1 MSEHTQEPVTFR
13 DRIAT
18 ADEKGKRNWIYPKKP
33 SGKFHN
39 YRLLVATILLGFFF
53 GAPFIDINGYPMLQ
67 FNFIDRMFIF
77 FGVVFWPQDF
87 FIFAIAALVFLL
99 MIVSFTS
106 IFGRFWCGWA
116 CPQTI
121 FMEVVFRKIEFF
133 IEGDGAKQKLLDQ
146 QPLSAEKIFKKL
158 TKHGVFFFISF
169 LIANTFL
176 AYIIG
181 KDALIKIITE
191 PVSMHLSGLIS
202 LTTFSFV
209 FYAVYARFREQACT
223 IVCPYGRF
231 QSVLVDDRTVAVT
244 YDFVRGEPRGF
255 LKKEPNTV
263 KTGDCVDCKQ
273 CVRVCPTGIDI
284 RNGIQLECVNCT
296 ACIDACDDVMTI
308 VGKPKGL
315 IRYASNEN
323 IVKGTRFHL
332 NIRNIAYITVLTVL
346 TGVLISIFLTRKDF
360 DILILRQPGIIYQQ
374 IDATHYSN
382 LYNLKLS
389 NKRIHDLKGTLQIM
403 NIPARIQF
411 INDFD
416 TVSSQELKEFKL
428 FIIAD
433 KKDLKSG
440 SNHIEL
446 LFTADNGD
454 TKTIKTEFISP

>member
-1 MSEHTQEPVTFR
+1 MSDHTQESVTFR

-39 YRLLVATILLGFFF
+39 YRMLVAIVLLGFFF
-53 GAPFIDINGYPMLQ
+53 GAPFIPINGYPMLQ

-146 QPLSAEKIFKKL
+146 QPISAGKIFKKL
-158 TKHGVFFFISF
+158 TKHGIFFFISF

-191 PVSMHLSGLIS
+191 PVSMHLSGFIS

-231 QSVLVDDRTVAVT
+231 QSVIVDDRTIAVT

-255 LKKEPNTV
+255 LKKEVPTA

-273 CVRVCPTGIDI
+273 CVKVCPTGIDI

-296 ACIDACDDVMTI
+296 ACIDACDDVMEK

-332 NIRNIAYITVLTVL
+332 NIRNIAYITVLTIL

-389 NKRIHDLKGTLQIM
+389 NKRIHELKGTLQVL
-403 NIPARIQF
+403 NIPAEIKF
-411 INDFD
+411 INEFD
-416 TVSSQELKEFKL
+416 VVSSQELKEFKL

-440 SNHIEL
+440 RNHIEL

-454 TKTIKTEFISP
+454 TKKIKTEFISP